1 MALNLQEKFESLK
14 STIMESEA
22 VEKLRAKWQEL
33 DPQSQTYLKW
43 AGAAGVLLVFGGASF
58 GTLVWVRGLKNDLNS
73 KMEVLTLINAA
84 NQEFRNLQALTG
96 DRAMGGK
103 PNWKEVANSALSR
116 ASVDTASAQVGSEK
130 DLKPGAS
137 STETLFEVQLRR
149 INIRKLVNVAHE
161 LENNSEQPVKIRAM
175 QVETD
180 GGEGHLNVKLFA
192 SGFAVKEEGAPA
204 K

>member
-1 MALNLQEKFESLK
+1 MALELREKLETLK
-14 STIMESEA
+14 TNILESEA

-43 AGAAGVLLVFGGASF
+43 AGTASVLLVFGGASL
-58 GTLVWVRGLKNDLNS
+58 GTLIWVRGLKSDLNA

-84 NQEFRNLQALTG
+84 NQEFRNLQQLTG
-96 DRAMGGK
+96 DRAAGGK
-103 PNWKEVANSALSR
+103 PIWKEVANSALSR
-116 ASVDTASAQVGSEK
+116 AAIDPASAEVGGEK
-130 DLKPGAS
+130 DLKPGPS

-149 INIRKLVNVAHE
+149 INVRKLVSVAHE
-161 LENNSEQPVKIRAM
+161 LESNSEHPVKIRAL

-180 GGEGHLNVKLFA
+180 GGDGHLNVKLFA
-192 SGFAVKEEGAPA
+192 SGFAVKEEGPP

>member
-1 MALNLQEKFESLK
+1 MALEMREKLDALK
-14 STIMESEA
+14 TKILESEA

-43 AGAAGVLLVFGGASF
+43 AGAAGILLIFGGASL
-58 GTLVWVRGLKNDLNS
+58 GTLIWVRGLKSDLNQ

-96 DRAMGGK
+96 DRAVGGK

-116 ASVDTASAQVGSEK
+116 AAIDTENAQIGGEK

-149 INIRKLVNVAHE
+149 INIRKLVSVAHE

>member
-1 MALNLQEKFESLK
+1 MALDLQEKIDALK
-14 STIMESEA
+14 SKILESEA

-43 AGAAGVLLVFGGASF
+43 AGAAGILLIFGGASL
-58 GTLVWVRGLKNDLNS
+58 GTLVWVRGLKSDLNA

-84 NQEFRNLQALTG
+84 NQEFRNLQSLTG
-96 DRAMGGK
+96 DRAGGGK
-103 PNWKEVANSALSR
+103 PVWKDVANSALSR
-116 ASVDTASAQVGSEK
+116 ASIDPASALVGGEK

-137 STETLFEVQLRR
+137 SAETLFEVQLRR
-149 INIRKLVNVAHE
+149 INVRKLVNVAHE
-161 LENNSEQPVKIRAM
+161 LEHNSEHPVKIRAM

-192 SGFAVKEEGAPA
+192 SGFAVKEEGAA